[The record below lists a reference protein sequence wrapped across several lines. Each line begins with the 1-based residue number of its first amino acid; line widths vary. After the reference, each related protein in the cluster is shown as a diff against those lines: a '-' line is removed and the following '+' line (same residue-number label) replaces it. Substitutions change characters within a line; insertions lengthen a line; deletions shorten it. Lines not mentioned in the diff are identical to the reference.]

1 MGNIHW
7 PRNRLKKVPLPFSR
21 IFFSRNG
28 TALED
33 KLDNI
38 VWASFRR
45 MFGDAFSINTSQR
58 KEWGHFLSERGMA
71 WEIHLKHAPNWEG
84 WEVVN
89 GENGLVARP
98 KGLEDHIKIN
108 HYFVPRDLAMKML
121 ALGELL

>member
-1 MGNIHW
+1 MHW

-21 IFFSRNG
+21 TYFSRDR

-58 KEWGHFLSERGMA
+58 KEWGRFLSERGIV
-71 WEIHLKHAPNWEG
+71 WEVRLRNKPNWEG
-84 WEVVN
+84 WEIVEGRDCVT
-89 GENGLVARP
+89 VRP
-98 KGLEDHIKIN
+98 RGTEDHIRIN
-108 HYFVPRDLAMKML
+108 HYLVPKELATRML